1 MGNRWSG
8 LCGWGLAWVV
18 SFPLLAC
25 GNASDPENGDED
37 PAPSETLDVEQPEK
51 DFTTVELEYKSDAA
65 VLDDVSAVQAAL
77 RSANYDAGELV
88 FEADYEG
95 LTPLEPGSS
104 ALIGGVGIFRVL
116 GKEATDEGVL
126 VRVEPAPLTD
136 VLDNATIAW
145 RRSFVSAFAR
155 DGLGLGVDEDQTEN
169 IRRLR
174 QPLGTFEDGNLS
186 FSGAIGPFATS
197 FELSPGPDG
206 LDFEMSAKATAD
218 FERGDLQSFGANAI
232 ANAAMSGT
240 LHAFTQTLNMKI
252 EGGVVTGYDLRV
264 EVSGDVSLEAG
275 AVELGGETKLQIPA
289 RLALPVLIGPIPF
302 RVELGGSLEIAT
314 TLTANT
320 SALVKGHSKFR
331 AYAGP
336 VIEGAEV
343 RYAGALETA
352 DLVLDKAEN
361 VATIDSG
368 ATFLLNFPEVTVG
381 VGFPKL
387 LDASAAVRFK
397 TEVISNISLRYE
409 AAGNFPVITGNCLSS
424 RTNFGASYGGDVKF
438 LGFTLPVLE
447 ETQIFGKLGTLSQ
460 TGEACE

>member
-1 MGNRWSG
+1 MGNRWFG
-8 LCGWGLAWVV
+8 LCAWGFVLVA

-25 GNASDPENGDED
+25 GSSGEPEDGDEA

-51 DFTTVELEYKSDAA
+51 DFTTVELEYKTDAT

-77 RSANYDAGELV
+77 VRANYDAGEFV
-88 FEADYEG
+88 FETDYEG
-95 LTPLEPGSS
+95 ITPLEPGRS
-104 ALIGGVGIFRVL
+104 ALIGGVGIYRVL
-116 GKEATDEGVL
+116 SKEETDEGEL

-136 VLDNATIAW
+136 VLENATIGW
-145 RRSFVSAFAR
+145 RRSFVSAFTR
-155 DGLGLGVDEDQTEN
+155 DSLGLGVDEDETEN
-169 IRRLR
+169 IRRVR
-174 QPLGTFEDGNLS
+174 QPLGTFKEGNLS
-186 FSGAIGPFATS
+186 YSGAIGPFAAS
-197 FELSPGPDG
+197 FKLSPGPNG
-206 LDFEMSAKATAD
+206 LDFKMSAKATAD

-275 AVELGGETKLQIPA
+275 AVELGGETKLKMPA

-320 SALVKGHSKFR
+320 SALVKGHSRFM

-336 VIEGAEV
+336 VIEGVKV
-343 RYAGALETA
+343 RYVGALETA

-361 VATIDSG
+361 VATVESG

-381 VGFPKL
+381 VGYPKL
-387 LDASAAVRFK
+387 LDASASVRFK

-409 AAGNFPVITGNCLSS
+409 AAGNFPVITGNCLKS